1 MPITAQHVSETVTAY
16 LAAHPEE
23 KPELSAVL
31 ALVDGGADVTSRKE
45 FRGHATAGAVLVDRD
60 GKALFIHHVVLD
72 KWLVPGGHL
81 EPEDDTLSGAALRE
95 LVEETGVSPEGITLA
110 DTAPV
115 HIDVHPI
122 PANDAKGEPAHQHID
137 FRFLFRTADHSAV
150 TLQEEEVSDY
160 AWRDA
165 DTIADETLK
174 GRVLAALR

>member
-16 LAAHPEE
+16 LDAHPEE

-31 ALVDGGADVTSRKE
+31 ALVDEGAEVTSRKE
-45 FRGHATAGAVLVDRD
+45 FRGHATAGAVLVDRN
-60 GKALFIHHVVLD
+60 GKALFIHHVALG
-72 KWLVPGGHL
+72 KWLTPGGHL

-95 LVEETGVSPEGITLA
+95 LTEETGISPEGITLV
-110 DTAPV
+110 DSSPV

-137 FRFLFRTADHSAV
+137 FRFLFRTAEDTALS
-150 TLQEEEVSDY
+150 LQEEEVSGY

-165 DTIADETLK
+165 DTIADGRLRT
-174 GRVLAALR
+174 RVLSAVR